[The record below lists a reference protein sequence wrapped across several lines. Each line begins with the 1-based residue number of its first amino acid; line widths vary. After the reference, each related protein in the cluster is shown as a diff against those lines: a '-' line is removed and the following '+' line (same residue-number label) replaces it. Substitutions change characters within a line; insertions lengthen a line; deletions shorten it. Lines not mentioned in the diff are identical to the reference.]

1 METAAH
7 SLLDRA
13 GSLPGRPAESAF
25 ACAMVEHA
33 ATAFQDG
40 LHLDGFHVTRLLRDG
55 RAAMRV
61 ELGLDRAATPQAALD
76 ALLAAATAFR
86 RGDPG
91 AAALA
96 MAPTAATGRDPA
108 RHLAA
113 LAPPEPLRR
122 ALLAARRMLA
132 QGGGH

>member
-13 GSLPGRPAESAF
+13 GALPGRPTEAAF

-40 LHLDGFHVTRLLRDG
+40 LHIDGFHVTRLLRDG
-55 RAAMRV
+55 RTALRA
-61 ELGLDRAATPQAALD
+61 ELGLDPAATPQSALD
-76 ALLAAATAFR
+76 AMIAAAAAFR

-91 AAALA
+91 AAAAALA
-96 MAPTAATGRDPA
+96 PVACAGRDPA

-122 ALLAARRMLA
+122 ALLAARRMFA

>member
-13 GSLPGRPAESAF
+13 AALPGRPAEAAF

-40 LHLDGFHVTRLLRDG
+40 LHPDGFHVTRLLRDG
-55 RAAMRV
+55 RGA
-61 ELGLDRAATPQAALD
+61 LRAALGIDPAAGPQLVLE
-76 ALLAAATAFR
+76 ALLAAASAFR
-86 RGDPG
+86 RAD
-91 AAALA
+91 AAAAA
-96 MAPTAATGRDPA
+96 MALAPVAAKGLDPA
-108 RHLAA
+108 RPLSA
-113 LAPPEPLRR
+113 LVPPAPLRM
-122 ALLAARRMLA
+122 ALVAARRMLA